1 MSHPRP
7 PERTVELPSAA
18 DFGTAVP
25 VLLIYDDD
33 GEPIDFRA
41 GCDIQPYLEYVGS
54 LPLDLRSH
62 EPPRTTPF
70 DPLAGEASPAT
81 RAAKGRATNP

>member
-1 MSHPRP
+1 MTKRVVIQPRP
-7 PERTVELPSAA
+7 DSTLGDEP
-18 DFGTAVP
+18 
-25 VLLIYDDD
+25 
-33 GEPIDFRA
+33 GEIVSYWLMPWRVVGRNLRGNVI
-41 GCDIQPYLEYVGS
+41 LESVT
-54 LPLDLRSH
+54 DLRSH